1 MKLAEAIERLER
13 IHAHDR
19 RDSILVVPFNPGF
32 VTVGGR
38 PHKPVK
44 SINPGFDWDS
54 GKVFLELEGGVLM
67 APSEDIEKLR
77 GHVRRY
83 TEALGRIALAL
94 TNSGLPPDAKLKAI
108 ESWVEDATG
117 HPVRVRAPERVTGG
131 QS

>member
-1 MKLAEAIERLER
+1 MKLPEAIERLER

-19 RDSILVVPFNPGF
+19 RDSILAVAYDPGF

-38 PHKPVK
+38 PFKPVA

-54 GKVFLELEGGVLM
+54 GKVFLELEGGRLM

-77 GHVRRY
+77 AHVRKY
-83 TEALGRIALAL
+83 TEAMGRIHLVL
-94 TNSGLPPDAKLKAI
+94 TNSGLPPEAKLKAI
-108 ESWVEDATG
+108 HSWVEDATG
-117 HPVRVRAPERVTGG
+117 HSVRGTAPRRVTGG